1 VIGCVLNAIGAE
13 FSAHRPLEV
22 DVIRVERILPAGRKR
37 LITLGNE
44 ASLMDAAKLLREP
57 GADLVVVCNADE
69 RMAGVISKT
78 DIVRQISQG
87 RESEPAT
94 AASTVMTRT
103 VVFCRP
109 GDLLHDVLATMKE
122 RRVKNVPV
130 LDQDSRPI
138 GLLNARDVLEALL
151 EEVEHE
157 ETLLRDY
164 VMSIGHPRV

>member
-1 VIGCVLNAIGAE
+1 VT
-13 FSAHRPLEV
+13 
-22 DVIRVERILPAGRKR
+22 RVESILPAARKR
-37 LITLGNE
+37 LITIQDK

-57 GADLVVVCNADE
+57 DADLVVVCNADE

-94 AASTVMTRT
+94 AASTVMTGA
-103 VVFCRP
+103 VVSCRP
-109 GDLLHDVLATMKE
+109 GELLQDVLTTMKE
-122 RRVKNVPV
+122 RRLKNVPV

-138 GLLNARDVLEALL
+138 GVLNARDVLEALL
-151 EEVEHE
+151 KEVEHE

-164 VMSIGHPRV
+164 VMSVGHPRI